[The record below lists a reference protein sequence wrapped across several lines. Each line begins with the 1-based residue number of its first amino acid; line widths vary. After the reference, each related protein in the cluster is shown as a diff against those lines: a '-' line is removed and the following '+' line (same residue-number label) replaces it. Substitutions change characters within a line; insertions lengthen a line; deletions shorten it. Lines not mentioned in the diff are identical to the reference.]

1 MAALMGS
8 EKAMNELRRRRR
20 WAAVTMV
27 LLASLGAAV
36 WGAMSLTTVTSTG
49 TGVATKDD
57 DKETPDSSVAVQIA
71 NPSAGLT
78 QRVTTQPGTVE
89 AFESVRLYAK
99 VPGFL
104 KSQAVDIGSKVK
116 KDEILAVVDVPE
128 LEAQRRRA
136 AAGVRQ
142 AQSRVGTM
150 QARIKSAQAD
160 LAATKAEVTR
170 AEAAAKSASAWVRF
184 RALQLKRMESLFQSR
199 SIEEKLVDESKE
211 QYEASLETERSG
223 MEAITSSKARV
234 DASAAKIEQAS
245 AELGE
250 AQADVEVAQAE
261 LEKAE
266 VQVAFA
272 KVTAPFDGVV
282 TKRNFNVGAYIRS
295 ANDGGNLPLLTV
307 QRTDLMRVVVQV
319 PDRDVPLTEPGK
331 EALIRIDALPGRQ
344 MTAKVSRI
352 ADHEDPQ
359 TRLMRV
365 EIDLPNPDGAIRD
378 GMYGE
383 VTIILDRNK
392 DGLSVPSSSVVRK
405 ASGEKS
411 VFVVRDGKAQ
421 QLAVKLGADNGL
433 RASVLEGVTASDQV
447 IVHPPGSLTS
457 GQAVTVL
464 TK

>member
-1 MAALMGS
+1 MTAAMGS
-8 EKAMNELRRRRR
+8 EKAMSELRHKRR

-36 WGAMSLTTVTSTG
+36 WGAISLTTATTG
-49 TGVATKDD
+49 TVAATKEDE
-57 DKETPDSSVAVQIA
+57 KETPESSVTVQIV
-71 NPSAGLT
+71 NPSAGET

-89 AFESVRLYAK
+89 AFESIRLYAK

-104 KSQAVDIGSKVK
+104 KSQSVDIGSKVK
-116 KDEILAVVDVPE
+116 KDEVLAIVDVPE

-142 AQSRVGTM
+142 SQSKVGTM

-160 LAATKAEVTR
+160 HVAARAEVTR

-211 QYEASLETERSG
+211 QYEASLETERSAA
-223 MEAITSSKARV
+223 EAITSSKAKV
-234 DASAAKIEQAS
+234 DASAAKIEQAN

-266 VQVAFA
+266 VQVAFS
-272 KVTAPFDGVV
+272 KVTAKIDGKV
-282 TKRNFNVGAYIRS
+282 TKRDFNVGDYVRS
-295 ANDGGNLPLLTV
+295 ANDSGNLPLLTV
-307 QRTDLMRVVVQV
+307 QRQDLMRVVVQV
-319 PDRDVPLTEPGK
+319 PDRDVPLTKPGK

-344 MTAKVSRI
+344 FTAKVSRT
-352 ADHEDPQ
+352 AGREDPQ

-365 EIDLPNPDGAIRD
+365 EIDLPNPDDAVCD

-383 VTIILDRNK
+383 VTIILDRDK
-392 DGLSVPSSSVVRK
+392 DGLSVPSSCIVRK

-411 VFVVRDGKAQ
+411 VFVVKDGKAERV
-421 QLAVKLGADNGL
+421 AIKLGADNGL
-433 RASVLEGVTASDQV
+433 RACILEGLKATDQV
-447 IVHPPGSLTS
+447 IAHPPASLTS
-457 GQAVTVL
+457 GQAVNVTA
-464 TK
+464 K

>member
-1 MAALMGS
+1 
-8 EKAMNELRRRRR
+8 MNELRHRRR

-49 TGVATKDD
+49 TSTGTAVTTKADE
-57 DKETPDSSVAVQIA
+57 KETPDSSVSVQIA

-104 KSQAVDIGSKVK
+104 KSQAVDIGSRVK
-116 KDEILAVVDVPE
+116 KNEVLAVVDVPE

-150 QARIKSAQAD
+150 NARIKSAQAD
-160 LAATKAEVTR
+160 LVATKAEVTR

-184 RALQLKRMESLFQSR
+184 RALQLKRMEALFQSR

-234 DASAAKIEQAS
+234 DASAAKIEQAN

-266 VQVAFA
+266 VQVAFS

-282 TKRNFNVGAYIRS
+282 TNRSFNVGAYIRS
-295 ANDGGNLPLLTV
+295 ANDGGNVPLLTV
-307 QRTDLMRVVVQV
+307 QRVDLMRVVVQV
-319 PDRDVPLTEPGK
+319 PDRDVPLTTPGK

-344 MTAKVSRI
+344 MTAKVSRV

-383 VTIILDRNK
+383 VTIILDRDK
-392 DGLSVPSSSVVRK
+392 DGLSVPSSCIARK
-405 ASGEKS
+405 ANGEKS
-411 VFVVRDGKAQ
+411 VFVVKGGKAERV
-421 QLAVKLGADNGL
+421 AVKLGADNGL
-433 RASVLEGVTASDQV
+433 RACVLEGVTASDQV
-447 IVHPPGSLTS
+447 IVHPPASLTS
-457 GQAVTVL
+457 GQAVTVQ

>member
-1 MAALMGS
+1 MS
-8 EKAMNELRRRRR
+8 ELRHKRR

-27 LLASLGAAV
+27 LLASLGAVV
-36 WGAMSLTTVTSTG
+36 WGVMSFTSATG
-49 TGVATKDD
+49 TGATGGGTTKVDD
-57 DKETPDSSVAVQIA
+57 PEPQTAVAVQVT
-71 NPSAGLT
+71 NPSAGAT
-78 QRVTTQPGTVE
+78 QRVTTQPGSVE
-89 AFESVRLYAK
+89 AFESVPLYAK

-104 KSQAVDIGSKVK
+104 KSQTVDIGSKVK
-116 KDEILAVVDVPE
+116 KDELLAVVDVPE

-142 AQSRVGTM
+142 SQSRVGTM

-160 LAATKAEVTR
+160 LAAARAEVTR

-184 RALQLKRMESLFQSR
+184 RALQLKRMDSLFQSR

-211 QYEASLETERSG
+211 QYEASLETERSAV
-223 MEAITSSKARV
+223 EAITTSKARV
-234 DASAAKIEQAS
+234 DASAAKVEQAN

-266 VQVAFA
+266 VQVAFS
-272 KVTAPFDGVV
+272 KVVAPFDGVV
-282 TKRNFNVGAYIRS
+282 TKRSFFVGAYIRS
-295 ANDGGNLPLLTV
+295 ANDSGNSPLLTV
-307 QRTDLMRVVVQV
+307 QRSDLMRVVVQV
-319 PDRDVPLTEPGK
+319 PDRDVPLTAPGK
-331 EALIRIDALPGRQ
+331 EALIRVDALPGRQ
-344 MTAKVSRI
+344 LTAKVSRI

-383 VTIILDRNK
+383 VTIILDRDK
-392 DGLSVPSSSVVRK
+392 DGLSIPSNCVVRK
-405 ASGEKS
+405 GGSGEGT
-411 VFVVRDGKAQ
+411 VFVVRDGKAERVD
-421 QLAVKLGADNGL
+421 VKLGADNGL
-433 RASVLEGVTASDQV
+433 RASVLSGLTASDQV
-447 IVHPPGSLTS
+447 ILHPPASLTS